1 MQRQSLNPSHRR
13 RGSLYI
19 SVMVVSVI
27 VSLVAVSS
35 LHIARLSLDISQAS
49 DDQVIAEQMARSAV
63 EFATNA
69 INQDPVWRNTYA
81 NDTETPV
88 GGFVLGDGSFTFKLV
103 DPDGDLSDDDADGV
117 WLLGIGQAGD
127 ARFVETVFLQPTGQ
141 PLSCLEPA
149 FHCGGNVTAS
159 TTVNLTTNQ
168 DISSNGN
175 ITATATGSSVEG
187 DAQAVGTIDGN
198 ITGTST
204 TILARRMPSDTAF
217 EYYLAN
223 GTWIDA
229 NVLPSGV
236 LGTKALEEVVLSP
249 SSNPFG
255 TQTNPEGIYVIDCAG
270 FGLSVRNLRIC
281 GTLVIVDPEIVCGI
295 AGSISGK
302 AFVPN
307 YPVLMVQGNC
317 SCQMTPDPLEESSLG
332 VNFNPVGSPYEGSE
346 DSDTVDV
353 YPSRIDGLVYV
364 SGTFNFVADAQDSDF
379 DGCVICGS
387 SQMNSDAEFLYR
399 STFYD
404 YPPPGFASGNPMRI
418 APGTWQRTSLP

>member
-1 MQRQSLNPSHRR
+1 MQRQPINKSHSR

-63 EFATNA
+63 EFAVNR
-69 INQDPVWRNTYA
+69 INSDGSWRTTYT

-88 GGFVLGDGSFTFKLV
+88 GGYTIGDGNFTFKLV

-117 WLLGIGQAGD
+117 WLSGIGQAGD

-149 FHCGGNVTAS
+149 FHCGGNITAS
-159 TTVNLTTNQ
+159 STVNLTTNQ

-187 DAQAVGTIDGN
+187 DAEAVGTIDGN
-198 ITGTST
+198 ITGSST
-204 TILARRMPSDTAF
+204 TITARRMPSDTAF

-229 NVLPSGV
+229 SVLPSGV

-255 TQTNPEGIYVIDCAG
+255 TQTNAEGIYVIDCAG
-270 FGLSVRNLRIC
+270 FGLSVCNLRIC
-281 GTLVIVDPEIVCGI
+281 GTVVIVNPESVCGL
-295 AGSISGK
+295 ARSIYGK

-307 YPVLMVQGNC
+307 YPVLMVQGDFL
-317 SCQMTPDPLEESSLG
+317 CQMTTSPLEESTVA

-346 DSDTVDV
+346 DSDMVDV
-353 YPSRIDGLVYV
+353 YPSRIEGLVYV
-364 SGTFNFVADAQDSDF
+364 SGEFNFVADAQDSDF

-387 SQMNSDAEFLYR
+387 SRMNSDAEFLYR

-418 APGTWQRTSLP
+418 APGTWHRTSIP